1 VHEAFVLAVTVYN
14 SHVCGM
20 NFPKFWAKGT
30 SGDFICWR
38 WSFQSLVEA
47 QSLAEQAARQ
57 LAERFRQGN
66 YPPKG
71 GGYYPDRPAREQI
84 LREISDGNVLSAVIT
99 RNSYGSQVLNTARVM
114 FVDIDLPQPPGPKRT
129 GGFFGIIFGKPKP
142 PPPPDPKPENDAL
155 AQVEMWTANNFGWGW
170 RVYRTRSGLRLL
182 ATQGT
187 MEADSPKT
195 DEIFQALGTDPLYRK
210 LCKNQKCFRAR
221 LTPKPW
227 RCDSGCGKPPRWPW
241 TEREEKKFK
250 KWEASYNEAS
260 ADWATCAFVRQ
271 IGSAAAHPEVQ
282 PIIQLHDEATRV
294 GSDLP
299 LA

>member
-1 VHEAFVLAVTVYN
+1 
-14 SHVCGM
+14 M

-38 WSFQSLVEA
+38 WSFQSLAEA

-57 LAERFRQGN
+57 LAERFRQGPW
-66 YPPKG
+66 PPKAG
-71 GGYYPDRPAREQI
+71 GDYYPNRPAREQI
-84 LREISDGNVLSAVIT
+84 LREIGDGNNLTAVVT
-99 RNSYGSQVLNTARVM
+99 RNSYGAQVLNTARVM
-114 FVDIDLPQPPGPKRT
+114 FVDIDLPEPPKPRVGL
-129 GGFFGIIFGKPKP
+129 FQSLFGKSKP
-142 PPPPDPKPENDAL
+142 APPPDPKPENDAL
-155 AQVEMWTANNFGWGW
+155 MRVELWTANNFGWGW

-187 MEADSPKT
+187 MEADSPTT
-195 DEIFQALGTDPLYRK
+195 DEIFEALGADPLYRK

-227 RCDSGCGKPPRWPW
+227 RCEDDPGKPPRWPW
-241 TEREEKKFK
+241 TEKEEKRFH
-250 KWEASYNEAS
+250 KWEAEYTEAS
-260 ADWATCAFVRQ
+260 ANRATCAFVSQ
-271 IGSAAAHPEVQ
+271 IGSSTVHPEVQ
-282 PIIQLHDEATRV
+282 SIIQLHDEATRV